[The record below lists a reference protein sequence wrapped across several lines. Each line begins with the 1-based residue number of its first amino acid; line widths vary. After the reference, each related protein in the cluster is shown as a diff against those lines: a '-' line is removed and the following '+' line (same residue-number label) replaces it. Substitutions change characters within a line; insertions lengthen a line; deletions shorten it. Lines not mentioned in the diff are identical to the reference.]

1 MTIMIHPLLHL
12 VATQPHLLAEHAQAY
27 AELVAA
33 EVGTVSARWK
43 RRALLGVVAL
53 CCLVV
58 AVALAGVAWMLWAVV
73 PVAQMAAPW
82 VLIVAPLVPLIVAA
96 GCLVAGRAGNDE
108 GTFASLRR
116 QLKDDMAMLREVSI
130 S

>member
-1 MTIMIHPLLHL
+1 MTLMIHPLLRL

-33 EVGTVSARWK
+33 EVGIVSTRWK

-58 AVALAGVAWMLWAVV
+58 AVALAGIAWMLWAVV
-73 PVAQMAAPW
+73 PVAQMPDPW
-82 VLIVAPLVPLIVAA
+82 VLIVAPLLPVLVAA
-96 GCLVAGRAGNDE
+96 GCLLAARWGNDE
-108 GTFASLRR
+108 ATFDALRH
-116 QLKDDMAMLREVSI
+116 QLKDDMAMLREVSV